1 MLSGVML
8 WPLHSPVYC
17 EYFSLYN
24 VTCLVVSCY
33 GPYTLRYIVSTSVG
47 II

>member
-8 WPLHSPVYC
+8 WPLQSVHC

-33 GPYTLRYIVSTSVG
+33 GPCTFRYIVSTSVC
-47 II
+47 IM